1 MFLKKKRKKK
11 EEDQV
16 QEIYLLKNFQQ
27 LLKSYFQSF
36 AGAY

>member
-1 MFLKKKRKKK
+1 MFLKKKK
-11 EEDQV
+11 EEAQV

-36 AGAY
+36 AGTY